1 MSQQFR
7 RLSNVGV
14 LQNAVFTALLSV
26 ESNDLVTGARVDIT
40 VFQPWFMNFEWMYM
54 VAYLYE
60 QRKDQVAV
68 EKDYRLQ

>member
-14 LQNAVFTALLSV
+14 LQNAVFTAPLSV